1 MNASSEN
8 SRLRRLNIRLS
19 EEEWDK
25 IHHLAAGTTCRSISD
40 YARKVLSRKPVRVFY
55 RNKSF
60 DAFEEQMT
68 RLIPLLENLAAGNDL
83 PAITTTVQEI
93 KTHIE
98 KLSDH
103 ATKNN
108 DLPQHHPLPDL

>member
-1 MNASSEN
+1 
-8 SRLRRLNIRLS
+8 
-19 EEEWDK
+19 
-25 IHHLAAGTTCRSISD
+25 
-40 YARKVLSRKPVRVFY
+40 
-55 RNKSF
+55 
-60 DAFEEQMT
+60 MT

-83 PAITTTVQEI
+83 PAVTTTVQEI